1 MIEICH
7 FWFNVVE
14 AAIWMALAT
23 WLLYL
28 ALRTRSH
35 LKPTIFVFSVTLYF
49 FGVSDMIET
58 QTGAWYRPLG
68 LFLLKAV
75 CVLLITVCLYQLF
88 RNRSEC
94 ERVMNGKE
102 GEKLQDPEQPANVH
116 SPSARDVGG
125 R

>member
-7 FWFNVVE
+7 FWFNVIE
-14 AAIWMALAT
+14 AAIWMAVAT

-35 LKPTIFVFSVTLYF
+35 LKMIFFVFSVTLFF

-75 CVLLITVCLYQLF
+75 CVLFIAGCLFILF
-88 RNRSEC
+88 RNRSAC
-94 ERVMNGKE
+94 ERVMNGQE
-102 GEKLQDPEQPANVH
+102 DEKLNDPEQ
-116 SPSARDVGG
+116 RDHPKLVSGK
-125 R
+125 